1 VKFNFFSDP
10 SHGWLKV
17 PRTLLIKLGI
27 TNQITQYSYQKK
39 EFVYL
44 EEDQDLSLF
53 LQTMKKSNL
62 NFQILNMKQSNKSSK
77 IRSYERFVA

>member
-1 VKFNFFSDP
+1 MRFNFYSDP

-17 PRTLLIKLGI
+17 PKSLLVKLGI
-27 TNQITQYSYQKK
+27 SSQITQYSYQKQ

-44 EEDQDLSLF
+44 EEDQDLTLF
-53 LQTMKKSNL
+53 IKTMKKSNL
-62 NFQILNMKQSNKSSK
+62 NFKILNMKQSNKSSK

>member
-1 VKFNFFSDP
+1 MKFNFFSDP

-44 EEDQDLSLF
+44 EEDQDLTLF

-77 IRSYERFVA
+77 IRLYERFVA

>member
-1 VKFNFFSDP
+1 MKFNFFSDP